1 MCTRFSLNFITIT
14 TKFHSNAFFIQPV
27 HKFTVSLPRYFVET
41 HVITRGYSLSTISVS
56 KHYEKLDEEKLNNLL
71 KDPKYKALYDTLSLE
86 IEYIK
91 YLTGN
96 VPSKLTVSNW
106 LYLLKTETKG
116 ERRSYIDFLFKL
128 EKKQENK
135 KQKLSEER
143 AKRSENKINDEN
155 KTYGLGKC
163 TLFHRIVEKTM
174 NDFYNNRLISA
185 MLYEPALVFD
195 LGFEEHMSQA
205 ELSNCS
211 KQLLFSFSTNRQHIN
226 PFNLYFCNASKN
238 SDVMKKLHKTIPNM
252 YNPEFPLNITS
263 KSYSEIFDKKK
274 LVYLT
279 PHTNEIMTH
288 YNPELVYIIG
298 AIVDKRHSVPLSY
311 QKAKKEG
318 IKMMK
323 FPLNE
328 RLDWGIGSSK
338 NLPLNHVVSIMLDLK
353 HTKNWDIAF
362 KNIPKRKLQQS
373 REVVMKKKLMQRVTS
388 LQHAKNK
395 IDF

>member
-1 MCTRFSLNFITIT
+1 MCTKFSLNFITVA

-27 HKFTVSLPRYFVET
+27 HKFTVSLPKYFVET
-41 HVITRGYSLSTISVS
+41 NVITRGYSLSTTSVS
-56 KHYEKLDEEKLNNLL
+56 KHYEKLDEEKLNNIQ
-71 KDPKYKALYDTLSLE
+71 KNPKYKALYDTLSLE

-135 KQKLSEER
+135 KQKLLKER
-143 AKRSENKINDEN
+143 AKRSESKINDEN

-174 NDFYNNRLISA
+174 NDFYNNKLISA
-185 MLYEPALVFD
+185 MLYEPTLIFD

-211 KQLLFSFSTNRQHIN
+211 KQLLFSFSINRQHID

-238 SDVMKKLHKTIPNM
+238 SDVMKKLHKTIPNI

-298 AIVDKRHSVPLSY
+298 AIVDK
-311 QKAKKEG
+311 
-318 IKMMK
+318 
-323 FPLNE
+323 FPLKEILN
-328 RLDWGIGSSK
+328 WGTGSSK

-373 REVVMKKKLMQRVTS
+373 REEVMKKKLMQKVRS
-388 LQHAKNK
+388 LQNAKNSELMNK
-395 IDF
+395 EKKRDLNLIINSK